1 MAGLITD
8 LFNHLFT
15 IARVSITDD
24 GQGGTV
30 REYQDLATVSGFM
43 DPVSARSTERILG
56 MQQQTRILYTLFIL
70 PTDIGRG
77 DRVTVADGPPEKT
90 VYVLD
95 VRNPGLLNHHYEC
108 LVEEAQ
114 AGEAGK
120 I

>member
-1 MAGLITD
+1 MPGLITD
-8 LFNHLFT
+8 LFNHQFT

-30 REYQDLATVSGFM
+30 RDYVDLATVSGFM
-43 DPVSARSTERILG
+43 DPVLARSTERILG
-56 MQQQTRILYTLFIL
+56 MQQQTRILYNLFIL

-77 DRVTVADGPPEKT
+77 DRVTVADPPPEKT

-95 VRNPGLLNHHYEC
+95 VRNPGLFNHHLEV

-114 AGEAGK
+114 RGEPGN